1 MHKVDIERLLL
12 KGFDSVGE
20 LVRANQFKCFRPRLS
35 INLRSSELF
44 APTLQCAAFSLSLI
58 YLLVM
63 LVELQ
68 WGCIMRWFKKL
79 VQSENFKE
87 SLQGWGWVDRKGED
101 LLKIVLPLK

>member
-44 APTLQCAAFSLSLI
+44 APALQCAAFSLSLSRLSVG
-58 YLLVM
+58 YASGATVGM
-63 LVELQ
+63 HNEV
-68 WGCIMRWFKKL
+68 
-79 VQSENFKE
+79 VQET
-87 SLQGWGWVDRKGED
+87 GP
-101 LLKIVLPLK
+101 I